1 LCFCLFKPKYQ
12 KASFRTGG
20 GSNQSSSSA
29 ANDDGR
35 FGDHRASAARRDIH
49 LHPCEVAPQLS
60 IIQEDRAPDPLDH
73 GHAESSG
80 GGTPK
85 DDRKKKKKQAKH
97 KAKESAPTKDAVAD
111 AESSRAMLGN
121 NDGNSAAVP
130 TVESKPT
137 FTIECVEP
145 ATSSLASDGA
155 NEKSPNAAAAPKECV
170 GGGVGGLL
178 STAAFKGGLRL
189 NRSSADLMGGD
200 RTQIPVVLRPSTSR
214 RSSRTDLNY
223 GDSHRRTTS
232 VISAA
237 NSFGS
242 GLDDDDLIDPLR
254 DVGVAVNITGGYFA
268 WQPNTSEALL
278 SDINFTA
285 DAGEF
290 LHFY

>member
-1 LCFCLFKPKYQ
+1 MT
-12 KASFRTGG
+12 FRIGG

-29 ANDDGR
+29 FNDDGR
-35 FGDHRASAARRDIH
+35 LVDHRAAAVRISRDTH
-49 LHPCEVAPQLS
+49 LHPGEMAPQLS
-60 IIQEDRAPDPLDH
+60 SIQEDRGPDPLDH
-73 GHAESSG
+73 GLAESSG

-85 DDRKKKKKQAKH
+85 DDRKKKKKKKQTKH
-97 KAKESAPTKDAVAD
+97 KAKESVPTKDAVND
-111 AESSRAMLGN
+111 AESSRAVLGN
-121 NDGNSAAVP
+121 GDGNSAVVP
-130 TVESKPT
+130 TAESKPT

-145 ATSSLASDGA
+145 ATTSLASDGA
-155 NEKSPNAAAAPKECV
+155 NEKCPNAAAPKEAV
-170 GGGVGGLL
+170 GIGGCSSGLL
-178 STAAFKGGLRL
+178 STASFRGGMRL
-189 NRSSADLMGGD
+189 NRSSADLAGGD
-200 RTQIPVVLRPSTSR
+200 RTPGPVVLRPSTSR

-254 DVGVAVNITGGYFA
+254 DVGVAVNIAGGYFA
-268 WQPNTSEALL
+268 WQPDTSDALL

-290 LHFY
+290 LRTFQAVV